1 MGLFLIS
8 LILIVLTATQILS
21 VITTGSEL
29 AKLRQSV
36 KSLRAELAKV
46 KASVSAVKYSRNE
59 SSRPRVVPTKM
70 SGDLDLYHKGQTAT
84 VKAVF
89 RPRRS

>member
-36 KSLRAELAKV
+36 RSLRSELSKV
-46 KASVSAVKYSRNE
+46 KTKASAAKYSRKE
-59 SSRPRVVPTKM
+59 SSRARVLPGKM

-84 VKAVF
+84 VRAVF
-89 RPRRS
+89 RPRRD